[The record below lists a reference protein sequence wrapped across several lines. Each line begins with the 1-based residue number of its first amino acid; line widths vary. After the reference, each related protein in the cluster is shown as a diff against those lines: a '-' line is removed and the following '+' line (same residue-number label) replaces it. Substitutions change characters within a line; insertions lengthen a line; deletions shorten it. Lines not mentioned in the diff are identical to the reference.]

1 MTFFKKFRVLRH
13 FFIKNFLLISFL
25 VLLIII
31 RYVTTRPIY
40 QNGDRV
46 RITTSVLSDPIKY
59 STSVYIKVGDLKVYL
74 PKDTD
79 ISYGD
84 KIIVEGVVSNDPN
97 NGVKKLTDAK
107 LRKVEKEKT
116 ILSSFRNSVVSFY
129 QNVLP
134 EPMGGL
140 MGGIVIGAKGALS
153 TDFYDLTKK
162 VGLTHV
168 VVASGTNISFVVAF
182 LMGTLT
188 LILPRRKAIFF
199 VIVGIILY
207 LFISG
212 FDAPLIRAAIMAS
225 LLFMAQ
231 ETGRL
236 SSSWRILVLTASI
249 MLIYNPEWVSDIGF
263 ILSFVSTAS
272 IMLFERKI
280 RNLLNKV
287 PEVLKEGLSTSFAA
301 QIGVSPILFVTFGQF
316 NLFSPLVNALVL
328 WTIPYIM
335 VLGVVGGVMGLA
347 FPIIGKIVLWLS
359 YPLLW
364 WFVHIVTLFNF

>member
-1 MTFFKKFRVLRH
+1 M
-13 FFIKNFLLISFL
+13 IKNLVIISLLIL
-25 VLLIII
+25 VIFV
-31 RYVTTRPIY
+31 RYITAKPVY
-40 QNGDRV
+40 KNGDRV

-59 STSVYIKVGDLKVYL
+59 STSVYVKVGGLKVYL

-84 KIIVEGVVSNDPN
+84 KIIVEGVVSDGPDK
-97 NGVKKLTDAK
+97 GVKKLNDARLK
-107 LRKVEKEKT
+107 KVEKEKT
-116 ILSSFRNSVVSFY
+116 VLSSFRNSIISFY
-129 QNVLP
+129 QRVLP

-140 MGGIVIGAKGALS
+140 LSGIIIGAKGALS

-162 VGLTHV
+162 VGVAHV
-168 VVASGTNISFVVAF
+168 VVASGTNISFVVSF

-188 LILPRRKAIFF
+188 LILSRRKAILF
-199 VIVGIILY
+199 VIVGIVLY

-236 SSSWRILVLTASI
+236 SSSWRILVLTASV

-263 ILSFVSTAS
+263 ILSFVSTMG
-272 IMLFERKI
+272 IMLFEKRI
-280 RNLLNKV
+280 RNLLKKV
-287 PEVLKEGLSTSFAA
+287 PEVLKEGFSTSFAA
-301 QIGVSPILFVTFGQF
+301 QIGVAPILFVTFGQF
-316 NLFSPLVNALVL
+316 NVLSPLINALIL

-335 VLGVVGGVMGLA
+335 VLGVVGGIVGLA
-347 FPIIGKIVLWLS
+347 FPIIGKMVLWIT